1 MCYLPKKAVLPEY
14 SETIASRH
22 LILLAYLPGVSYSR
36 QPAIA
41 PSNGTIGKMTWDYPL
56 DHSNGQANRSAA

>member
-22 LILLAYLPGVSYSR
+22 SILLAYLPAVSYSR

-41 PSNGTIGKMTWDYPL
+41 PSNGTIGKMT
-56 DHSNGQANRSAA
+56 

>member
-1 MCYLPKKAVLPEY
+1 MHYLPKKAALPEY
-14 SETIASRH
+14 SGTIASRH
-22 LILLAYLPGVSYSR
+22 LSRLAYLLASSSR
-36 QPAIA
+36 QEAIA